1 MGQLTE
7 AQCHYEEGVSL
18 TNKEEDVNSW
28 AEAIIALNTCL
39 HAQGKLKEA
48 IDGLMPLLD
57 EAISLNLIGCLHR
70 SLGNVYR
77 SANRFHEAET
87 HLMKAIDI
95 AVSMNDS
102 IKVTEQTAELGRV
115 YRSSGLHHKALSH
128 QTKAYKAAL
137 QRGDV
142 AQVASICGE
151 IGFTNYSLKE
161 PNHREAIRYIGLR
174 LLLASN
180 VLHNMAS
187 VRWCLNNLGKVYHS
201 MGDFDPAIQCFQRS
215 LELVKGTGNLLG
227 EGTALGN
234 LGSVLRDAGQYRE
247 AVKYHKL
254 YLENARE
261 RIDIGG
267 EAIMLRELS
276 FDYYLMDDYPH
287 CLEYAMLGLVLVE
300 KIRSSFELTDDQ
312 LKLGNHE
319 KNEARIFN
327 ILQLVLRKLCLH
339 KESLLV
345 SEMARARA
353 VFDLMTQKCHSDC
366 ESFTVKCSDI
376 VTLEDGDVVFD
387 ARKVEE
393 KCHELKMMAA
403 KLGSTVL
410 VYSVID
416 EPVSKK
422 KQKDKWLYIWL
433 VSDAE
438 IVFEE
443 SVITNSVVDV
453 SIEKNYLST
462 LKRDIGLKKKKTS
475 KPPNIIP
482 MSTQNITSS
491 DTPHHHQESLHD
503 PYQYLIQPIE
513 HYLIHHASTRL
524 IVIPYGFL
532 YLVPFASLRNTK
544 GQYLIDNYILS
555 YVQSFSIL
563 SLLIQQTT
571 GTPCCSDDSSLPLIV
586 GNPVMPRND
595 IDQLKGA
602 EREAACIKDII
613 GGNII
618 TGKDADKT
626 SVCKAIRGRSIVH
639 FATHALLAD
648 SINEHIQAV
657 EVDRVR
663 VGSLTGDYSVKGAIV
678 LAKSDQSCSGI
689 LTSSEIQ
696 HLNLSSCQLMTLSCC
711 RSACG
716 AVSGDGVLGLPR
728 ALLVAGAKCTVS
740 TLWAIEDDVT
750 VDLMTAFYS
759 KYKETRDAA
768 VALREAMLSMVAN
781 GYLPEQWSAF
791 CVTGVSV
798 GMMNTNDC

>member
-1 MGQLTE
+1 M
-7 AQCHYEEGVSL
+7 
-18 TNKEEDVNSW
+18 
-28 AEAIIALNTCL
+28 
-39 HAQGKLKEA
+39 
-48 IDGLMPLLD
+48 
-57 EAISLNLIGCLHR
+57 
-70 SLGNVYR
+70 
-77 SANRFHEAET
+77 
-87 HLMKAIDI
+87 
-95 AVSMNDS
+95 
-102 IKVTEQTAELGRV
+102 
-115 YRSSGLHHKALSH
+115 
-128 QTKAYKAAL
+128 
-137 QRGDV
+137 
-142 AQVASICGE
+142 
-151 IGFTNYSLKE
+151 
-161 PNHREAIRYIGLR
+161 
-174 LLLASN
+174 
-180 VLHNMAS
+180 
-187 VRWCLNNLGKVYHS
+187 
-201 MGDFDPAIQCFQRS
+201 
-215 LELVKGTGNLLG
+215 
-227 EGTALGN
+227 
-234 LGSVLRDAGQYRE
+234 
-247 AVKYHKL
+247 
-254 YLENARE
+254 
-261 RIDIGG
+261 
-267 EAIMLRELS
+267 
-276 FDYYLMDDYPH
+276 
-287 CLEYAMLGLVLVE
+287 E
-300 KIRSSFELTDDQ
+300 KIRASFQLTDDQ

-327 ILQLVLRKLCLH
+327 ILQLVLRKLGLH
-339 KESLLV
+339 RESLLV

-353 VFDLMTQKCHSDC
+353 VFDLMTQKCHPDS

-376 VTLEDGDVVFD
+376 VVLEDGNGDMAFD
-387 ARKVEE
+387 ARKVEG
-393 KCHELKMMAA
+393 KCHELKQMAA
-403 KLGSTVL
+403 KMGSTIL
-410 VYSVID
+410 VYSVIE

-422 KQKDKWLYIWL
+422 KQKEKCLYIWL
-433 VSDAE
+433 VSDTE

-443 SVITNSVVDV
+443 SFITNSVVDV

-475 KPPNIIP
+475 KPPNVTS
-482 MSTQNITSS
+482 MFTQSSTSC
-491 DTPHHHQESLHD
+491 DHHQESLND

-524 IVIPYGFL
+524 VVIPYGFL

-563 SLLIQQTT
+563 SLLFQQTINK
-571 GTPCCSDDSSLPLIV
+571 PCCSDDSSLKIPLVV
-586 GNPVMPRND
+586 GNPLMPRND

-602 EREAACIKDII
+602 EREAVCIKDII
-613 GGNII
+613 GGDVI

-648 SINEHIQAV
+648 SVNEHIQAV

-663 VGSLTGDYSVKGAIV
+663 VGNLTGDYSVKGAIV
-678 LAKSDQSCSGI
+678 LAKSDHSCSGI

-696 HLNLSSCQLMTLSCC
+696 HLDLSSCQLMTLSCC

-728 ALLVAGAKCTVS
+728 ALIVAGAKCTVS

-768 VALREAMLSMVAN
+768 VALRAAMLSMVAN

-798 GMMNTNDC
+798 GMLNTND